1 MSKDASLRPGRIIFI
16 NRQFRSHDGFLLIER
31 FMCVLKIEQDNILL
45 LPMST
50 FHSEAIRKRKLTYK
64 NVFEYAK
71 SHGNTR
77 DAYIKCDQIYS
88 LNIKEFD
95 DSEGIKMKHQMNEEH
110 LEKLESH
117 VRNLQ
122 KDSKTKFLFKEIIFE
137 DSLVLKQKDQDS
149 ETIFTNDE
157 LARMEKDEQKFIE
170 RFKKAEAALKKSQ
183 QVVQEAEDSDNEFDG
198 YER

>member
-1 MSKDASLRPGRIIFI
+1 MSKDASLRPGKIIFI
-16 NRQFRSHDGFLLIER
+16 NRPFRSHDNFLLIER
-31 FMCVLKIEQDNILL
+31 FMCVLKIETDNILL

-88 LNIKEFD
+88 LNRD
-95 DSEGIKMKHQMNEEH
+95 YLNSEKIKMKHQMNEEH

-117 VRNLQ
+117 IRNLQ

-137 DSLVLKQKDQDS
+137 DLLDLKQKDQDS

-183 QVVQEAEDSDNEFDG
+183 QVVQEVEDSDNEFDG

>member
-1 MSKDASLRPGRIIFI
+1 
-16 NRQFRSHDGFLLIER
+16 
-31 FMCVLKIEQDNILL
+31 MCVLKIETDNILL

-88 LNIKEFD
+88 LNRD
-95 DSEGIKMKHQMNEEH
+95 YLNSEKIKMKHQMNEEH

-117 VRNLQ
+117 IRNLQ
-122 KDSKTKFLFKEIIFE
+122 KENKTKFLFKEIIFE
-137 DSLVLKQKDQDS
+137 DSLVLNQKDQDS

>member
-1 MSKDASLRPGRIIFI
+1 MNKKPGLKPGKIIFI
-16 NRQFRSHDGFLLIER
+16 SKPFRSHDGFLLIER
-31 FMCVLKIEQDNILL
+31 FMCVLKIETDNILL

-64 NVFEYAK
+64 NVFEYSK

-88 LNIKEFD
+88 LSID
-95 DSEGIKMKHQMNEEH
+95 DFNGKGIKPKHQMGKEH
-110 LEKLESH
+110 FKKLKNQ

-122 KDSKTKFLFKEIIFE
+122 KENKTKFLFKEIIFE

-157 LARMEKDEQKFIE
+157 LARIEKDEQKFIE

>member
-1 MSKDASLRPGRIIFI
+1 MDKNPGLKPGKIIFI
-16 NRQFRSHDGFLLIER
+16 NRPFRSHDGFLLIER
-31 FMCVLKIEQDNILL
+31 FMCVLKIETDNILL

-64 NVFEYAK
+64 NIFEYAK

-88 LNIKEFD
+88 LNRDYLNSEKIK
-95 DSEGIKMKHQMNEEH
+95 IKHQMGKEH
-110 LEKLESH
+110 FKKLKNQI
-117 VRNLQ
+117 RNLQ
-122 KDSKTKFLFKEIIFE
+122 KDSKTKFLFKEIVFE
-137 DSLVLKQKDQDS
+137 DSLDLKQKDQNS

-170 RFKKAEAALKKSQ
+170 RLKKVEAALKKSQ

>member
-1 MSKDASLRPGRIIFI
+1 MDKNPGLKPGKIIFI
-16 NRQFRSHDGFLLIER
+16 NRPFRSHDGFLLIER
-31 FMCVLKIEQDNILL
+31 FMCVLKIETDNILL

-88 LNIKEFD
+88 LNRDYLNSEKIK
-95 DSEGIKMKHQMNEEH
+95 IKHQMGKEH
-110 LEKLESH
+110 FKKLKNQI
-117 VRNLQ
+117 RNLQ
-122 KDSKTKFLFKEIIFE
+122 KDSKTKFLFKEIVFE
-137 DSLVLKQKDQDS
+137 DSLDLKQKDQNS

-170 RFKKAEAALKKSQ
+170 RLKKAEAALKKSQ

>member
-1 MSKDASLRPGRIIFI
+1 
-16 NRQFRSHDGFLLIER
+16 
-31 FMCVLKIEQDNILL
+31 MCVLKIETDNILL

-88 LNIKEFD
+88 LSID
-95 DSEGIKMKHQMNEEH
+95 DFNGKGIKPKHQMDKEH
-110 LEKLESH
+110 FKKLKNQ

-122 KDSKTKFLFKEIIFE
+122 KENKTNFLFKEIIFE
-137 DSLVLKQKDQDS
+137 DSLDLKQKDQNS

-157 LARMEKDEQKFIE
+157 LARIEKDEQKFIE

>member
-1 MSKDASLRPGRIIFI
+1 MSKDASLRLGKIIFI
-16 NRQFRSHDGFLLIER
+16 NRPFRSHDNFLLIER
-31 FMCVLKIEQDNILL
+31 FMCVLKIETDNILL

-88 LNIKEFD
+88 LNRD
-95 DSEGIKMKHQMNEEH
+95 YLNSEKIKMKHQMNEEH

-117 VRNLQ
+117 IRNLQ
-122 KDSKTKFLFKEIIFE
+122 KENKTKFLFKEIIFE
-137 DSLVLKQKDQDS
+137 DSLVLNQKDQDS

>member
-1 MSKDASLRPGRIIFI
+1 MNKKPGLKPGKIIFI
-16 NRQFRSHDGFLLIER
+16 SKSFRSHDGFLLIER
-31 FMCVLKIEQDNILL
+31 FMCVLKIETDNILL

-50 FHSEAIRKRKLTYK
+50 FHSETIRKRKLTYK

-88 LNIKEFD
+88 LSID
-95 DSEGIKMKHQMNEEH
+95 DFNGKGIKPKHQMDKEH
-110 LEKLESH
+110 FKKLKNQ

-122 KDSKTKFLFKEIIFE
+122 KENKTNFLFKEIIFE

>member
-1 MSKDASLRPGRIIFI
+1 MSKDASLRPGKIIFI
-16 NRQFRSHDGFLLIER
+16 NRPFRSHDNFLLIER
-31 FMCVLKIEQDNILL
+31 FMCVLKIETDNILL

-88 LNIKEFD
+88 LNRD
-95 DSEGIKMKHQMNEEH
+95 YLNSEKIKMKHQMNEEH

-117 VRNLQ
+117 IRNLQ
-122 KDSKTKFLFKEIIFE
+122 KENKTKFLFKEIIFE
-137 DSLVLKQKDQDS
+137 DSLVLNQKDQDS

>member
-1 MSKDASLRPGRIIFI
+1 MDKNPGLKPGKIILI
-16 NRQFRSHDGFLLIER
+16 CKPFRSHDGFLLIER
-31 FMCVLKIEQDNILL
+31 FMCVLKIETDNILL

-77 DAYIKCDQIYS
+77 DGYIKCDQIYS
-88 LNIKEFD
+88 LDIKEFD
-95 DSEGIKMKHQMNEEH
+95 DSEEIKIKHQMDKEH
-110 LEKLESH
+110 FKKLKNQ

-122 KDSKTKFLFKEIIFE
+122 KDNKTKFLFKEIIFE
-137 DSLVLKQKDQDS
+137 DSLVLKQKDQNS

>member
-1 MSKDASLRPGRIIFI
+1 MNKKPGLKPGKIIFI
-16 NRQFRSHDGFLLIER
+16 SKPFRSHDGFLLIER
-31 FMCVLKIEQDNILL
+31 FMCVLKIETDNILL

-88 LNIKEFD
+88 LSID
-95 DSEGIKMKHQMNEEH
+95 DFNGKGIKPKHQMDKEH
-110 LEKLESH
+110 FKKLKNQ

-122 KDSKTKFLFKEIIFE
+122 KENKTKFLFKEIIFE

-157 LARMEKDEQKFIE
+157 LARIEKDEQKFIE

>member
-1 MSKDASLRPGRIIFI
+1 MSKDASLRPGKIIFI
-16 NRQFRSHDGFLLIER
+16 NRPFRSHDNFLLIER

-88 LNIKEFD
+88 LNRHYLN
-95 DSEGIKMKHQMNEEH
+95 SEKIKMKHQMNEEH

-117 VRNLQ
+117 IRNLQ
-122 KDSKTKFLFKEIIFE
+122 KDNKTKFLFKEIIFE
-137 DSLVLKQKDQDS
+137 DSLDLKQKDQDS

>member
-1 MSKDASLRPGRIIFI
+1 MDKNPGLKPGKIIFI
-16 NRQFRSHDGFLLIER
+16 NRPFRSYDGFLLIER
-31 FMCVLKIEQDNILL
+31 FMCVLKIETDNILL

-88 LNIKEFD
+88 LNRDYLNSEKIK
-95 DSEGIKMKHQMNEEH
+95 IKHQMGKEH
-110 LEKLESH
+110 FKKLKNQI
-117 VRNLQ
+117 RNLQ
-122 KDSKTKFLFKEIIFE
+122 KDSKTKFLFKEIVFE
-137 DSLVLKQKDQDS
+137 DSLDLKQKDQNS

-170 RFKKAEAALKKSQ
+170 RLKKAEAALKKSQ

-198 YER
+198 YEC

>member
-1 MSKDASLRPGRIIFI
+1 MNKKPGLKPGKIIFI
-16 NRQFRSHDGFLLIER
+16 SKPFRSHDGFLLIER
-31 FMCVLKIEQDNILL
+31 FMCVLKIETDNILL

-88 LNIKEFD
+88 LSID
-95 DSEGIKMKHQMNEEH
+95 DFNGKGIKPKHQMDKEH
-110 LEKLESH
+110 FKKLKNQ

-122 KDSKTKFLFKEIIFE
+122 KENKTNFLFKEIIFE
-137 DSLVLKQKDQDS
+137 DSLDLKQKDQNS

-157 LARMEKDEQKFIE
+157 LARIEKDEQKFIE

>member
-1 MSKDASLRPGRIIFI
+1 MDKKPGLKPGKIIFI
-16 NRQFRSHDGFLLIER
+16 SKPFRSHDGFLLIER
-31 FMCVLKIEQDNILL
+31 FMCVLKIETDNILL
-45 LPMST
+45 SPMST

-71 SHGNTR
+71 SHSNTR
-77 DAYIKCDQIYS
+77 DGYIKCDQIYS
-88 LNIKEFD
+88 LSID
-95 DSEGIKMKHQMNEEH
+95 DFNGKGIKPKHQMDKEH
-110 LEKLESH
+110 FKKLKNQ

-137 DSLVLKQKDQDS
+137 DSLVLKQKDQNS

-157 LARMEKDEQKFIE
+157 LARIEKDEQKFIE
-170 RFKKAEAALKKSQ
+170 RFKKSEVALKKSQ